1 MSTPSR
7 YATPADLASMALPAG
22 ALSGISAT
30 DQQAALDAR
39 SAFVDGYLKTR
50 YTLPLLTW
58 DESITRAVC
67 DMAAWDLLKRRGFN
81 PENPAD
87 SAIRMGF
94 DDAMR
99 WLREVANQEAHPTVT
114 ESSPVTFAPVVI
126 SGSPR
131 GW

>member
-1 MSTPSR
+1 
-7 YATPADLASMALPAG
+7 MALPPG
-22 ALSGISAT
+22 ALAGISEPE
-30 DQQAALDAR
+30 QQAALDAR
-39 SAFVDGYLKTR
+39 SAFVDGYLRTR
-50 YTLPLLTW
+50 YTLPLRAW
-58 DESITRAVC
+58 DQSITRAVC

-87 SAIRMGF
+87 AAVRMGH
-94 DDAMR
+94 DDAVK

-126 SGSPR
+126 SDPPR